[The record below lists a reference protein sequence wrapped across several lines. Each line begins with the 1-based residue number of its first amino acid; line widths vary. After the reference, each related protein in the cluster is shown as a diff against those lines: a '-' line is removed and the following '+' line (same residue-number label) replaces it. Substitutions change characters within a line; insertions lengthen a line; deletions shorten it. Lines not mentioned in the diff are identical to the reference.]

1 MPMSHIWAESDY
13 NIIGQGKS
21 DTLVGRDGNDEIA
34 GNEGDDELLGREGDD
49 SLTGNE
55 GDDTLRGGEGND
67 KIEGDEG
74 NDQLIGSEGD
84 DILFGGPGD
93 DTLRGEDGNDNLSG
107 GQGNDS
113 LIGGT
118 ENNTLTGGPGTDNF
132 DCGLEV
138 DNVLDFNASEGD
150 IVSPSCL
157 TELGARKVIRPQGE
171 PTIYSDMS
179 LVVETVVTGLDSPT
193 NMAFL
198 GPNDILVLEKNN
210 GRVLRIIDGTMLPEP
225 LLDVDVVANDGLLG
239 IAVSKNET
247 GPTYVFLYFTES
259 STEEDAS
266 STEFVE
272 EGEKIDPAGNRLY
285 RYELR
290 NGELVNPKLLLDLP
304 AIPGP
309 IHHGGEII
317 IGPDNELYVI
327 IGDLE
332 GDSKDFS
339 STKAQNYRDGPEPD
353 GRSGILR
360 ITQDGQLV
368 NNTGIL
374 GDEHPLDLYYAYGI
388 RNSFGMD
395 FDPIT
400 GKLWDTENGPDY
412 GDEINLVEPGFNSGW
427 QFVQGLW
434 KPKGGLPGD
443 IALNPNDLVDFDGR
457 GNYSAPEFIWHYIVA
472 PTALKF
478 LDSDKLGKKYEYNM
492 FVGDINNGRIYHF
505 GLSED
510 RTKLA
515 LNGPLADKIANSTNE
530 LQDIIFG
537 QGFGGITDIEVG
549 PDGYLYVVSHD
560 HGAIYRIVPHN
571 SGQAQ

>member
-1 MPMSHIWAESDY
+1 M
-13 NIIGQGKS
+13 
-21 DTLVGRDGNDEIA
+21 
-34 GNEGDDELLGREGDD
+34 
-49 SLTGNE
+49 
-55 GDDTLRGGEGND
+55 
-67 KIEGDEG
+67 
-74 NDQLIGSEGD
+74 
-84 DILFGGPGD
+84 
-93 DTLRGEDGNDNLSG
+93 
-107 GQGNDS
+107 
-113 LIGGT
+113 
-118 ENNTLTGGPGTDNF
+118 
-132 DCGLEV
+132 
-138 DNVLDFNASEGD
+138 
-150 IVSPSCL
+150 
-157 TELGARKVIRPQGE
+157 
-171 PTIYSDMS
+171 
-179 LVVETVVTGLDSPT
+179 VETVVTGLDGPT

-210 GRVLRIIDGTMLPEP
+210 GRVQRLIDGTMLPEP
-225 LLDVDVVANDGLLG
+225 LLDVNVVANDGLLG

-272 EGEKIDPAGNRLY
+272 EGKKIDPAGNRLY

-327 IGDLE
+327 LGDLE
-332 GDSKDFS
+332 GYSKEFS

-360 ITQDGQLV
+360 VTPDGQLV
-368 NNTGIL
+368 NNTGII

-434 KPKGGLPGD
+434 KPEGGLPGD

-457 GNYSAPEFIWHYIVA
+457 GIYSAPEFIWHYIVA

-478 LDSDKLGKKYEYNM
+478 LDSDKLGKKYEYTM

-505 GLSED
+505 GLSKD

-537 QGFGGITDIEVG
+537 KGFGGITDIEVG

>member
-1 MPMSHIWAESDY
+1 MPTSHIWAESDD
-13 NIIGQGKS
+13 NIIGQGGS
-21 DTLVGRDGNDEIA
+21 DTLVGRDGNDEIE
-34 GNEGDDELLGREGDD
+34 GDEGDDELLGRKGDD

-55 GDDTLRGGEGND
+55 GDDTLRGEEGND

-74 NDQLIGSEGD
+74 NDQLIGSVGD

-157 TELGARKVIRPQGE
+157 TELGARKVIKPQGE
-171 PTIYSDMS
+171 PTIYNDTS

-210 GRVLRIIDGTMLPEP
+210 GRVQRIINGTMLPEP

-259 STEEDAS
+259 STEEDAP

-272 EGEKIDPAGNRLY
+272 EKKKIDPAGNRLY

-317 IGPDNELYVI
+317 IGPDNNIYTVV
-327 IGDLE
+327 GDLE
-332 GDSKDFS
+332 KYN
-339 STKAQNYRDGPEPD
+339 NYSGTMALNTSWSGPD

-360 ITQDGQLV
+360 VTQDGQLV

-434 KPKGGLPGD
+434 KPEGGLPGD
-443 IALNPNDLVDFDGR
+443 IELNPNDLVDFDG
-457 GNYSAPEFIWHYIVA
+457 EEITV
-472 PTALKF
+472 L
-478 LDSDKLGKKYEYNM
+478 
-492 FVGDINNGRIYHF
+492 
-505 GLSED
+505 
-510 RTKLA
+510 
-515 LNGPLADKIANSTNE
+515 LNLYG
-530 LQDIIFG
+530 II
-537 QGFGGITDIEVG
+537 
-549 PDGYLYVVSHD
+549 
-560 HGAIYRIVPHN
+560 
-571 SGQAQ
+571 